1 MKLNLISPFNT
12 VSYGYVGCYLFE
24 ELSKLLDISAQCFP
38 HRSTFSPEPKFHYIK
53 ESTDRFDLNFHYD
66 APCLKIWHQFDM
78 TGFTGKG
85 PTIGFPIFEL
95 NKFTDVEKHNLE
107 YPDRLI
113 VCSDWAKQIVLS
125 NIDRKEET
133 VHVVPLG
140 VDRQTFKATNEN
152 NSKSTRF
159 VNYGKWEVRKG
170 HDILI
175 EAFNRA
181 FTPDDDVELF
191 MSCENVFLKPHEH
204 KEWVDF
210 YLNTELGSKVSFIK
224 RQETQEAVYNT
235 MMEMDCGVFPARA
248 EGWNLE
254 LLEMMSC
261 GKSVITTNCTGHT
274 EFCNQNNSMLIE
286 VDEMELA
293 YDGKFF
299 NGQGDWYCLN
309 DEHIEQLAEYM
320 KIVHKKK
327 QNNELGENK
336 EGIKTAQDF
345 TWENSAKKIVKV
357 LEDASS

>member
-24 ELSKLLDISAQCFP
+24 ELSKLLDVSAQCFP
-38 HRSTFSPEPKFHYIK
+38 HKSTFAAEPKFHYIQ
-53 ESTDRFDLNFHYD
+53 EAINGFDLNFHHD

-78 TGFTGKG
+78 KNFAGKG

-95 NKFTDVEKHNLE
+95 NKFTDVEKHNLQ
-107 YPDRLI
+107 YPDHLI
-113 VCSDWAKQIVLS
+113 VCSQWAKETVLS

-140 VDRQTFKATNEN
+140 VDRQTFKGVPFI
-152 NSKSTRF
+152 NSGPTRF

-170 HDILI
+170 HDVLI

-191 MSCENVFLKPHEH
+191 MSCENVFLKPYEH
-204 KEWVDF
+204 QEWVDF
-210 YLNTELGSKVSFIK
+210 YINTELGSKVKFIK
-224 RQETQEAVYNT
+224 RQETQEEVYNT
-235 MMEMDCGVFPARA
+235 MTEMDCGVFPARA

-274 EFCNQNNSMLIE
+274 EFCNKNNSMLID
-286 VDEMELA
+286 VSDMELA

-309 DEHIEQLAEYM
+309 DEHIDQLAEYM
-320 KIVHKKK
+320 KKVHKLK
-327 QNNELGENK
+327 QENKLEQNK
-336 EGIKTAQDF
+336 EGIQTAEEF
-345 TWENSAKKIVKV
+345 TWKQAAEKIVKV
-357 LEDASS
+357 LEKI